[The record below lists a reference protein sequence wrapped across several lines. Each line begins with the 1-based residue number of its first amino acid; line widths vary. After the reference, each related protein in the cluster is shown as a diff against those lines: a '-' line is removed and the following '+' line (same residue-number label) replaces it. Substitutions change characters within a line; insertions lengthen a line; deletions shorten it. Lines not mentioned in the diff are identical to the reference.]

1 MKTYM
6 VLTIWFNMDRR
17 LGQLALELSSER
29 QEVQILDLY
38 SGRLVS
44 EAKLCNPRIQTK
56 GIGFE

>member
-1 MKTYM
+1 M